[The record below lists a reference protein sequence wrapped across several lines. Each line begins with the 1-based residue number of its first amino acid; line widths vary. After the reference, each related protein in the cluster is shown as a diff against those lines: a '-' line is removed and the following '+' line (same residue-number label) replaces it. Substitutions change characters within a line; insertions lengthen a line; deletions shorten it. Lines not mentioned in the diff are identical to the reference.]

1 MNSDQ
6 HKLLV
11 YYHITLCCCHL
22 ICEAH
27 SWTHLALS
35 HTHLSCHYWWK
46 HTKIIYSNNNKLFI
60 HACHV
65 NIHEHIKSGVLRAG
79 SVASSRQTVH
89 VCVCRWVCVGEEGK
103 GGSRKL
109 LEGSDVGYWV
119 AEYAGARRSLA
130 AHWLTRC
137 RKARER
143 ETLRLHLKRSW
154 PIAMLQSSCWL
165 NCWHT
170 AISPSLWVSADSQKS
185 GLHGRGPD
193 ILLMTNY
200 THFFSKRKLDNW
212 KRLLWKL
219 EQLRFASTASRSR
232 QL

>member
-1 MNSDQ
+1 MS
-6 HKLLV
+6 
-11 YYHITLCCCHL
+11 
-22 ICEAH
+22 
-27 SWTHLALS
+27 
-35 HTHLSCHYWWK
+35 
-46 HTKIIYSNNNKLFI
+46 
-60 HACHV
+60 
-65 NIHEHIKSGVLRAG
+65 IHEHIKSGVLRAG

-89 VCVCRWVCVGEEGK
+89 VCVCRWVCVGEE
-103 GGSRKL
+103 GSRKL

-185 GLHGRGPD
+185 GLHGRKPD

-232 QL
+232 QLQNIRDITSFERHRVIRWQSKEKKTSQKEDGRQTVMYGPERRQRNRCNQ